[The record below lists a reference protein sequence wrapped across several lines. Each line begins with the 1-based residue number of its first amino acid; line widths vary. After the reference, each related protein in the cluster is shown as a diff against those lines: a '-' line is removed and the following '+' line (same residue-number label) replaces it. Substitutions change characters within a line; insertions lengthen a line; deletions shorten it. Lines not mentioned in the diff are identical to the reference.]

1 MVQTTPTTESQS
13 KPAKKPPNRTAF
25 KKGEKK
31 PNQGKR
37 GPNKLTVA
45 LKDMIL
51 GALNDAGGQAYLK
64 RQAEENPG
72 PFMALV
78 GKVLPTT
85 LAGDP
90 QHPVKIEHALRP
102 QMTPEQWL
110 AAHGIKP

>member
-1 MVQTTPTTESQS
+1 ME
-13 KPAKKPPNRTAF
+13 KAKRPLPRTAF
-25 KKGEKK
+25 KKGEKR

-37 GPNKLTVA
+37 GPSKIPLQ
-45 LKDMIL
+45 LKEMIL
-51 GALNDAGGQAYLK
+51 GALDAAGGLNYLK
-64 RQAEENPG
+64 EQAEKNPG

-90 QHPVKIEHALRP
+90 QNPLQHEHALRP
-102 QMTPEQWL
+102 QLTAEQWL